1 MPDSSGYEYTLTAV
15 IFRYTTTSIV
25 ALFRRPLGYT
35 GVTYECLPE
44 TQPNKTVDGLV
55 TRRTGLRAGGER
67 TLHRP
72 VATTGNQT
80 AYTLIRL
87 VQLIDDYL
95 GRITYH
101 TQYDYI

>member
-1 MPDSSGYEYTLTAV
+1 MTDSSGYEYTLTAV

-55 TRRTGLRAGGER
+55 TRRTGLCAGGER

-72 VATTGNQT
+72 VATTGNPT

-87 VQLIDDYL
+87 VQLIDS
-95 GRITYH
+95 IMYH